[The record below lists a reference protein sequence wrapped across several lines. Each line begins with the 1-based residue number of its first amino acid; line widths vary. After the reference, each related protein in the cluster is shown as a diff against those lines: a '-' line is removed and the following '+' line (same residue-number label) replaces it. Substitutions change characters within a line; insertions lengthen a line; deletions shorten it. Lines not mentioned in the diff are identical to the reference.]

1 MANAHGAMLDLAI
14 ELATKKAAGQRL
26 SVHEQVFVD
35 ITWID
40 TQVAPNGFL
49 GWLSYT
55 SGKRMLRTLAALRTI
70 ACYPVL
76 ALVERA
82 LLVAAIDPTTMCD
95 ADREAR
101 LDLLSEAD
109 ARHLYALDDAFY
121 DAVEDC
127 MQRLQDFV
135 RAVEA
140 GNPPSIEQQ
149 GRHEPTCASHARA
162 IRRSWLG
169 LWGAG

>member
-1 MANAHGAMLDLAI
+1 MDNAHGAMLDLAI
-14 ELATKKAAGQRL
+14 ELASKEAAGQRL
-26 SVHEQVFVD
+26 SAHEQVIAD

-40 TQVAPNGFL
+40 IQVAPNGFL

-55 SGKRMLRTLAALRTI
+55 SAKRMLRTLAALRTI
-70 ACYPVL
+70 ACYPEL

-82 LLVAAIDPTTMCD
+82 LLIAAIDPATMSD

-101 LDLLSEAD
+101 LELLTEAD
-109 ARHLYALDDAFY
+109 ARHLYAVDDAFY

-140 GNPPSIEQQ
+140 GNPP
-149 GRHEPTCASHARA
+149 PAS
-162 IRRSWLG
+162 SNTPPLS
-169 LWGAG
+169 

>member
-14 ELATKKAAGQRL
+14 ELATKDAAGQGL
-26 SVHEQVFVD
+26 LVHEQVIVD

-55 SGKRMLRTLAALRTI
+55 SGKRMVRTLAALRTI

-82 LLVAAIDPTTMCD
+82 LLVAAIDPATMSD

-101 LDLLSEAD
+101 LDSLSEAD
-109 ARHLYALDDAFY
+109 ARRLYALDDAFY

-140 GNPPSIEQQ
+140 GNPPSIE
-149 GRHEPTCASHARA
+149 
-162 IRRSWLG
+162 
-169 LWGAG
+169 